1 MPAPPPT
8 PPDNITPTNSESVV
22 VAVRKRPLSSK
33 EIEDGRLSIVEIDE
47 NMITITEP
55 DDRLRA
61 DRGRGGPMGGPTS
74 RSSKHSR
81 GAPRPPKSYTFDIVI
96 DEGHEQ
102 RALYDEIAYPL
113 VESVI
118 QGYNGTIFA
127 YGQTGTGKT
136 FTMAGDGDGKNQGI
150 IPNSFDH
157 IFEAVAVGL
166 DGDENDSNKSDEED
180 EEEDEEEDDEEED
193 EEEED
198 DDKRKKDKKKEKK
211 SDKEKSKKKEK
222 TTKKF
227 LVQASYLEIYNED
240 VRDLLSSSSSS
251 SSSSTTTAVTN
262 TGIDPSRLRL
272 KEHPERGVYVEGL
285 TTIDV
290 HDVASVRRIL
300 DRGTER
306 RTTASTWMNDGSSR
320 SHSIFT
326 LRIETSEITA
336 DGQESFRYVSFFLR
350 MMFFFFFFLLL
361 LFDLFL
367 IKPMTLCLFADFP
380 FLFLFISF
388 LFS

>member
-55 DDRLRA
+55 SDD
-61 DRGRGGPMGGPTS
+61 DHGRGGSMGLPTS
-74 RSSKHSR
+74 RSSKHGR

-136 FTMAGDGDGKNQGI
+136 FTMTGVGDDKNQGI

-166 DGDENDSNKSDEED
+166 DGDENDSNKSDEEEDD
-180 EEEDEEEDDEEED
+180 EEEDEDEEDEEEED

-198 DDKRKKDKKKEKK
+198 D
-211 SDKEKSKKKEK
+211 
-222 TTKKF
+222 
-227 LVQASYLEIYNED
+227 
-240 VRDLLSSSSSS
+240 
-251 SSSSTTTAVTN
+251 
-262 TGIDPSRLRL
+262 
-272 KEHPERGVYVEGL
+272 
-285 TTIDV
+285 
-290 HDVASVRRIL
+290 
-300 DRGTER
+300 ER
-306 RTTASTWMNDGSSR
+306 RTKR
-320 SHSIFT
+320 
-326 LRIETSEITA
+326 
-336 DGQESFRYVSFFLR
+336 
-350 MMFFFFFFLLL
+350 
-361 LFDLFL
+361 
-367 IKPMTLCLFADFP
+367 K
-380 FLFLFISF
+380 
-388 LFS
+388 